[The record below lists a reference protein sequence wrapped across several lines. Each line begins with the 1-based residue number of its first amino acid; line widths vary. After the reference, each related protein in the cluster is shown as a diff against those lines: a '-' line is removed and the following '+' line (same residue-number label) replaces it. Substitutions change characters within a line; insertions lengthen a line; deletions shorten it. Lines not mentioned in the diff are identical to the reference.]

1 MFYVTSENC
10 YISVRIFVELLI
22 KFVFMPSVLWSVQI
36 YRLLQTK
43 HDRKC
48 TDKGKQLSCFIYIMW
63 RGNALNFMNINIV
76 FTFRHMDQNICRL
89 VNLLVLKNKMIST
102 VQWNILWSWV
112 KHEQDNFL
120 IGWPYLARVNSRAS
134 FGAMLK
140 LALCHRFAALG
151 MLVAEMFK
159 TLIYLDV
166 KIFNISNKNYL
177 GIAWNLYVVK

>member
-1 MFYVTSENC
+1 
-10 YISVRIFVELLI
+10 
-22 KFVFMPSVLWSVQI
+22 
-36 YRLLQTK
+36 
-43 HDRKC
+43 
-48 TDKGKQLSCFIYIMW
+48 
-63 RGNALNFMNINIV
+63 
-76 FTFRHMDQNICRL
+76 MDQNICRL

-112 KHEQDNFL
+112 KHDQDNFL
-120 IGWPYLARVNSRAS
+120 IGWPHLARVNSRAS

-140 LALCHRFAALG
+140 LALGHRFAALG

>member
-1 MFYVTSENC
+1 
-10 YISVRIFVELLI
+10 
-22 KFVFMPSVLWSVQI
+22 
-36 YRLLQTK
+36 
-43 HDRKC
+43 
-48 TDKGKQLSCFIYIMW
+48 
-63 RGNALNFMNINIV
+63 
-76 FTFRHMDQNICRL
+76 MDQNICRL

-120 IGWPYLARVNSRAS
+120 IGWPHLARVNSRAS

-140 LALCHRFAALG
+140 RALGHRFSALG

>member
-1 MFYVTSENC
+1 MSLCPAFCGPFKFIDFYKRNMTGNVPTKANSFHVLSTSC
-10 YISVRIFVELLI
+10 
-22 KFVFMPSVLWSVQI
+22 
-36 YRLLQTK
+36 
-43 HDRKC
+43 
-48 TDKGKQLSCFIYIMW
+48 KGE
-63 RGNALNFMNINIV
+63 NALNYMNINIV

-120 IGWPYLARVNSRAS
+120 IGWPHLARVNSRAS

-140 LALCHRFAALG
+140 RALCHRFAALG